1 MPTAYHKAKNR
12 HAACVQ
18 DTYLMLRN
26 PARGIYVNRVGIM
39 LDWGIMQRGIRGDK
53 SYERLTY
60 YVEIGK
66 ELGLEPV
73 FFHPFHVMASEEKVH
88 GYFWNGSRL
97 VPRLVQIPRVI
108 HNRVLT
114 GDARARGVIRRLSKK
129 KTVFNGLVVRDK
141 RKVHQMLWKNPQIRK
156 YLPHT
161 VTYSSEQLKQFLQNY
176 QVVYVKPSIGSVGI
190 GVARIERH
198 GKAYHFIASKKRK
211 TMSLNQLMRAVRN
224 WVAGRRFLIQQGIHL
239 ARYEG
244 KTFDIRVSVQ
254 RNAEREWT
262 VSGMVAKVANHQNK
276 LSNLSRGGRAVPL
289 TTAIAPTIAED
300 AQAETME
307 RIEQA
312 AIEIA
317 KQYSQHFPSLADLG
331 MDMGIDDRGNPYLIE
346 VNVRDQRYSFYK
358 AGEKAM
364 FKQTYRHPME
374 YAHTLLHEG
383 KKMKKKLA

>member
-1 MPTAYHKAKNR
+1 
-12 HAACVQ
+12 
-18 DTYLMLRN
+18 MLRN
-26 PARGIYVNRVGIM
+26 EARGIYVNRVGIM
-39 LDWGIMQRGIRGDK
+39 LDWGIMQKGMKGDK
-53 SYERLTY
+53 SYERLTH

-73 FFHPFHVMASEEKVH
+73 FFHPFHVLVGDEKVH

-114 GDARARGVIRRLSKK
+114 GDARARGVIQRLSRK

-141 RKVHQMLWKNPQIRK
+141 RKVHQMLWKNPQIRM

-161 VTYSSEQLKQFLQNY
+161 VPYSGEQLKQFLEKY
-176 QVVYVKPSIGSVGI
+176 RVVYVKPSIGSVGI

-198 GKAYHFIASKKRK
+198 GNEYHFIASKKRK
-211 TMSLNQLMRAVRN
+211 TMSLKRLMSVVRT
-224 WVAGRRFLIQQGIHL
+224 WVGGKRFLIQQGIHL

-254 RNAEREWT
+254 RNGERKWA
-262 VSGMVAKVANHQNK
+262 VSGMVAKVANQQNK

-289 TTAIAPTIAED
+289 TTAIAPTIRMD
-300 AQAETME
+300 DQKGTLE
-307 RIEQA
+307 RIQEA
-312 AIEIA
+312 AIVIA
-317 KQYSQHFPSLADLG
+317 KQYAQHFPSLADLG
-331 MDMGIDDRGNPYLIE
+331 MDMGIDDRGHPYLIE

-374 YAHTLLHEG
+374 YAHTLIHEG
-383 KKMKKKLA
+383 KKPKKQLA